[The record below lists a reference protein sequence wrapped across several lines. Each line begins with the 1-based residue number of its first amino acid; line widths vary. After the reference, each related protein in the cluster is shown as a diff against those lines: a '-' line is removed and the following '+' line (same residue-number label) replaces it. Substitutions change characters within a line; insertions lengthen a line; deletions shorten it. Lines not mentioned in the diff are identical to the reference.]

1 MRYVLLTFL
10 ILTSSLHANEA
21 LTADNTPKISV
32 QAEAKVRVN
41 ADYVNLNVRIYN
53 EAQTVQLAKQAVDD
67 AAKQVFDIL
76 ERFNIDKKHYDASYI
91 YTQTVY
97 RWNNNKN
104 EKQGESVS
112 RTIQI
117 KLRDMSNLATL
128 THQLLQVE
136 HTQLQGQQF
145 GFNNPQKYKNLV
157 LKEAVKQAKIKAK
170 MMLEATGQT
179 LGPAL
184 FIEEQYTSEQM
195 PIAYNNRNMEMMASG
210 KQQTE
215 SAPMHVAKRE
225 ISARVQ
231 VVFKI
236 Q

>member
-10 ILTSSLHANEA
+10 ILTSSLQANEG
-21 LTADNTPKISV
+21 LKVDDNPKISV
-32 QAEAKVRVN
+32 QASAKVQLE
-41 ADYVNLNVRIYN
+41 ADYIKLNIRIYN
-53 EAQTVQLAKQAVDD
+53 EATTVILAKQAVDD
-67 AAKQVFDIL
+67 SAKQVFGIFK
-76 ERFNIDKKHYDASYI
+76 RFNIDKKDQDASHI

-117 KLRDMSNLATL
+117 KLRNLNDLAAL

-136 HTQLQGQQF
+136 NTQLQGQQF
-145 GFNNPQKYKNLV
+145 GFNNIQKYKNIV

-179 LGPAL
+179 LGSAL
-184 FIEEQYTSEQM
+184 LIQEQHSSEQM
-195 PIAYNNRNMEMMASG
+195 PVVYQARKMEMMAGSA
-210 KQQTE
+210 QQE
-215 SAPMHVAKRE
+215 AAPMHAAKQE
-225 ISARVQ
+225 ISARVR
-231 VVFKI
+231 VIFKI
-236 Q
+236 K